1 MSIMRN
7 HKNVLIVALSVW
19 LFHSGS
25 NAQQPQLGGQT
36 PDTATG
42 LIVERIL
49 AKVNGDIITLTD
61 LENRQVNVLRQ
72 QGYVPSTETELARA
86 LADVTPG
93 VIWSAVDELLLV
105 QRGRMLGYYLSD
117 EQFEQ
122 LVGNIKSDNNFDDD
136 EQFETA
142 LLESEGMTVSD
153 LRRVLERQ
161 VLVNQVQQI
170 EILRKVVLTETEA
183 REYYDANLDEY
194 TENATVTLR
203 EILIAAPETTAG
215 FNVVANEQARQEA
228 ETARQRVLDGDVFD
242 AVAISLSDSPSKANG
257 GLIGPIDFDILS
269 QEVQG
274 ALEELEI
281 GEISQPI
288 RTRAGYQVLL
298 LVERIEP
305 LPLPFDEVKEGIIE
319 NVFNDRRI
327 REFDRYLD
335 ELRGDA
341 IIEWK
346 DEELGRAYEL
356 YAAEQ
361 AVESDSQD

>member
-1 MSIMRN
+1 MRN
-7 HKNVLIVALSVW
+7 HKIFLIVALSACLV
-19 LFHSGS
+19 HSS
-25 NAQQPQLGGQT
+25 VNAQQPQLGGRT
-36 PDTATG
+36 PETATG

-72 QGYVPSTETELARA
+72 QSFQPSTETELARA
-86 LADVTPG
+86 LANVTPG
-93 VIWSAVDELLLV
+93 VVWNAVDELLLV
-105 QRGRMLGYYLSD
+105 QRGRLLGYYLSD

-122 LVGNIKSDNNFDDD
+122 LVANIKSDNDFDDD
-136 EQFETA
+136 EQFEVA
-142 LLESEGMTVSD
+142 LLESEGMTVAD

-215 FNVVANEQARQEA
+215 FNVVANEQARRKA
-228 ETARQRVLDGDVFD
+228 ETARQRVLDGEVFD
-242 AVAISLSDSPSKANG
+242 VVAISLSDSPSKANG

-269 QEVQG
+269 QEVQD

-281 GEISQPI
+281 DEISEPI

-298 LVERIEP
+298 LVERIQP
-305 LPLPFDEVKEGIIE
+305 SARPFDEVKEGIIE

-327 REFDRYLD
+327 QEFDRYLD
-335 ELRGDA
+335 ELRTNA
-341 IIEWK
+341 VIEWK
-346 DEELGRAYEL
+346 DDELRRAYEQ
-356 YAAEQ
+356 YEAEQ
-361 AVESDSQD
+361 AVETDS